1 MESEFI
7 AWLRKRLP
15 PDRPDV
21 DTGIGD
27 DAAVLKVSP
36 GARIVVTTDAL
47 SDGIDFHL
55 PTAGSASSASN
66 ESTRRSTNRSTR
78 QLGAATLREAGY
90 KALAVNLSDLA
101 AMAARPVAAF
111 VSLVLPSSGA
121 LQAAQ
126 DMIEGLLPLAE
137 EHAVTIAGGDTN
149 TWSDRLVISIT
160 AIGETQ
166 LIRCDGESLQHGVW
180 RRSGARV
187 GDVILA
193 TGEFGGSLLGRHL
206 RPIPRVR
213 EATRLATRYRIH
225 AAVDVSDGLT
235 LDLSHLA
242 ESSQCGVLLDLAA
255 IPIAPAAEEMARQAG
270 DTRSPLEHALGDGE
284 DFELLVAVPASEVP
298 QILADAELGVR
309 ITPIGRCIPE
319 AGLWVDTGGNQLR
332 PLLPRG
338 YRHG

>member
-1 MESEFI
+1 
-7 AWLRKRLP
+7 
-15 PDRPDV
+15 
-21 DTGIGD
+21 
-27 DAAVLKVSP
+27 
-36 GARIVVTTDAL
+36 
-47 SDGIDFHL
+47 
-55 PTAGSASSASN
+55 
-66 ESTRRSTNRSTR
+66 
-78 QLGAATLREAGY
+78 
-90 KALAVNLSDLA
+90 
-101 AMAARPVAAF
+101 MAARPVAAF
-111 VSLVLPSSGA
+111 VSLVLPTTGA

-137 EHAVTIAGGDTN
+137 EHAMTIAGGDTN

-166 LIRCDGESLQHGVW
+166 PIRCDGESLQHGVW
-180 RRSGARV
+180 RRSGAQV

-206 RPIPRVR
+206 HPIPRVR

-242 ESSQCGVLLDLAA
+242 ESSHCGVLLDLAA
-255 IPIAPAAEEMARQAG
+255 IPIAPAAQEMARQAG
-270 DTRSPLEHALGDGE
+270 DSRSPLEHALCDGE
-284 DFELLVAVPASEVP
+284 DFELLLAVPATEVP

-309 ITPIGRCIPE
+309 ITPIGHCIPE
-319 AGLWVDTGGNQLR
+319 TGLWVDAGANQLR
-332 PLLPRG
+332 PLPPRG

>member
-55 PTAGSASSASN
+55 LAAGSASSTSN
-66 ESTRRSTNRSTR
+66 ESTHRSTR

-111 VSLVLPSSGA
+111 VSLVLPTTGA

-137 EHAVTIAGGDTN
+137 EHAMTIAGGDTN

-166 LIRCDGESLQHGVW
+166 PIRCDGESLQHGVW
-180 RRSGARV
+180 RRSGAQV

-206 RPIPRVR
+206 HPIPRVR

-242 ESSQCGVLLDLAA
+242 ESSHCGVLLDLAA
-255 IPIAPAAEEMARQAG
+255 IPIAPAAQEMARQAG
-270 DTRSPLEHALGDGE
+270 DSRSPLEHALCDGE
-284 DFELLVAVPASEVP
+284 DFELLLAVPATEVP

-309 ITPIGRCIPE
+309 ITPIGHCIPE
-319 AGLWVDTGGNQLR
+319 TGLWVDAGANQLR
-332 PLLPRG
+332 PLPPRG